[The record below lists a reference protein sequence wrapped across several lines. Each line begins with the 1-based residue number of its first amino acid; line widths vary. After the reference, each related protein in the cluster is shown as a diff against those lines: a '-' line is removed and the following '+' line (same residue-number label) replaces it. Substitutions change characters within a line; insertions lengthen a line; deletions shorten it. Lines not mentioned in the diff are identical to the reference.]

1 MTDASFRLDFSSK
14 GDRRQSRPC
23 LASMPEGIDKRD
35 NRPVPSCPLWLVVLA
50 VMNLSTRAN

>member
-1 MTDASFRLDFSSK
+1 
-14 GDRRQSRPC
+14 
-23 LASMPEGIDKRD
+23 MPEGIDKRD